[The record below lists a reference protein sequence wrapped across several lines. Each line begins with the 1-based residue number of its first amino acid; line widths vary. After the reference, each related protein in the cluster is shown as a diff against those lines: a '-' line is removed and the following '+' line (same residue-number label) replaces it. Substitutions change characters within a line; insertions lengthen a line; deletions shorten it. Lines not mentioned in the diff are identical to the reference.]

1 MAGHLFLVNLRCYKP
16 KLMKNISLPFYTK
29 LAMVLFSIIC
39 LGYLAILGQTILAP
53 LLTSFLLALLLL
65 PMSGF
70 MERKWGFKRSI
81 ASIISV
87 VLMIVVIWGILL
99 FLANQLTDLWKDW
112 PLLKQQAESSFY
124 DIQHW
129 ISRTFHVNTQK
140 QIAYL
145 KDSASSAVATSATV
159 LGATLLTV
167 SSTFLFLFFLLLF
180 TFFILNYRGVL
191 FNFLTSV
198 FEERHTQKVSEI
210 VRHIQYIIKKYIT
223 GLFLQMLIVT
233 ILMIFTLWVL
243 NIKYAVL
250 LGLISGIFNIV
261 PYIGIFTALLISVL
275 ITFATAGAAK
285 VLLVVIAFV
294 SIHALDGNVLM
305 PLIVGSKVKINALFA
320 FIGIVVGEMI
330 WGISG
335 MFLCIPYMAMLKIIF
350 DKIEQLKPWGILL
363 GGEEKPLK
371 KRRVYRITRKIKL
384 EEQE

>member
-1 MAGHLFLVNLRCYKP
+1 
-16 KLMKNISLPFYTK
+16 MKQVSLPFYTK

-39 LGYLAILGQTILAP
+39 AGYLAILGQTILAP

-65 PMSGF
+65 PMANF
-70 MERKWGFKRSI
+70 MERKWRFKRSI
-81 ASIISV
+81 ASIIAV
-87 VLMIVVIWGILL
+87 VLMIGVISGILY
-99 FLANQLTDLWKDW
+99 FLANQLSDLWKDW
-112 PLLKQQAESSFY
+112 PLLKHQAESSFHHV
-124 DIQHW
+124 QEW
-129 ISRTFHVNTQK
+129 ISKTFGVNTQR
-140 QIAYL
+140 QIDYL
-145 KDSASSAVATSATV
+145 KDSASSAIATSATV

-167 SSTFLFLFFLLLF
+167 SSTLLFLSFLLLF

-198 FEERHTQKVSEI
+198 FEEKHTQKVSEI
-210 VRHIQYIIKKYIT
+210 VRQIQYIIKKYIT

-233 ILMIFTLWVL
+233 ILMIFTLWIL
-243 NIKYAVL
+243 NVKYAVL

-275 ITFATAGAAK
+275 ITFATAGAGK
-285 VLLVVIAFV
+285 VLLVLIAFV

-305 PLIVGSKVKINALFA
+305 PLVVGSKVKINALFA

-335 MFLCIPYMAMLKIIF
+335 MFLCIPYLAMLKIIF
-350 DKIEQLKPWGILL
+350 DKVEQLKPWGILL
-363 GGEEKPLK
+363 GGEEKPQK
-371 KRRVYRITRKIKL
+371 RRRVYRITKKIKL

>member
-1 MAGHLFLVNLRCYKP
+1 
-16 KLMKNISLPFYTK
+16 MKQVSLPFYTK
-29 LAMVLFSIIC
+29 LALVLFSIIC

-53 LLTSFLLALLLL
+53 LFTSFLLALLLL
-65 PMSGF
+65 PMSNF
-70 MERKWGFKRSI
+70 MERKWRFKRSV
-81 ASIISV
+81 ASIIAV
-87 VLMIVVIWGILL
+87 ILMIAGISGILY

-112 PLLKQQAESSFY
+112 PLLKHQAETSFY
-124 DIQHW
+124 DVQHW
-129 ISRTFHVNTQK
+129 ISRTFGVDAQK
-140 QIAYL
+140 QIDYL

-167 SSTFLFLFFLLLF
+167 SSTFLFLSFLLLF

-198 FEERHTQKVSEI
+198 FEEKHTQKVSEI
-210 VRHIQYIIKKYIT
+210 VRQVQYIIKKYIT
-223 GLFLQMLIVT
+223 GLFLQMFIVT
-233 ILMIFTLWVL
+233 LLMIFTLWIL
-243 NIKYAVL
+243 NVKYAVL

-305 PLIVGSKVKINALFA
+305 PLVVGSKVKINALFA

-335 MFLCIPYMAMLKIIF
+335 MFLCIPYLAMLKIIF

-363 GGEEKPLK
+363 GGEEKPQK
-371 KRRVYRITRKIKL
+371 KRRVYRITKKIKL
-384 EEQE
+384 QEKE